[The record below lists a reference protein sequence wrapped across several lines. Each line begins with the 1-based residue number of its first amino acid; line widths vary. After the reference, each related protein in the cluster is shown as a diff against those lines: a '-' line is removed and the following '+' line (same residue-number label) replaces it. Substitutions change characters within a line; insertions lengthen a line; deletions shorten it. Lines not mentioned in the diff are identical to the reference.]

1 MTPDDVPMRCLAV
14 SVRFDADGDIDNL
27 ELAQLLDGIA
37 GPGHWMTTTE
47 WLFINPPAMIAGEA
61 TAPVAVPE
69 SVAVRAILNDLTNAP
84 QRILCD
90 HAMTPAEM
98 RKWRWA
104 AFQVEQN
111 PEGRGRFPWEP
122 PHDQ

>member
-1 MTPDDVPMRCLAV
+1 MAPDDVPMRCLAV
-14 SVRFDADGDIDNL
+14 SVTFDANGDIDSL

-37 GPGHWMTTTE
+37 GPGQRITTTE
-47 WLFINPPAMIAGEA
+47 WLFIEPPALVAGET
-61 TAPVAVPE
+61 TAPVALPE

-84 QRILCD
+84 QRILFD